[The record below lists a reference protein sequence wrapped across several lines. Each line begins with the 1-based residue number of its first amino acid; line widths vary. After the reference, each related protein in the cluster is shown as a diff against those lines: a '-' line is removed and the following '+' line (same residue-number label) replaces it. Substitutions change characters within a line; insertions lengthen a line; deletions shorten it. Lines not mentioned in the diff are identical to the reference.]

1 MATDQKVEQAW
12 DTPTQDEIPNIT
24 KMHVQYLEQSDDDA
38 VWVQAGMH
46 HVMIRTIGRK
56 SGNAHKIAVPFWR
69 DPEGVRVVVAS
80 FAGAEKHPSW
90 FLNLRDSDAN
100 PEVLVRTQTG
110 AYWSVPDILE
120 EGEEH
125 DRLYALLVEDRAWYA
140 DYQKKTDRTIPLVRL
155 VETRPAELSDWS

>member
-12 DTPTQDEIPNIT
+12 ETPSHDEIPNIT
-24 KMHVQYLEQSDDDA
+24 KMHVQYLEQTDDDA
-38 VWVQAGMH
+38 VWVQVGMH

-56 SGNAHKIAVPFWR
+56 SGNVHKIALPLWR
-69 DPEGVRVVVAS
+69 DPDDVRVVVAS

-90 FLNLRDSDAN
+90 FINLRDRDAN

-125 DRLYALLVEDRAWYA
+125 DRLYALLVEDRSWYA
-140 DYQKKTDRTIPLVRL
+140 DYQTRTPRTIPLVRL
-155 VETRPAELSDWS
+155 VESRPAELSDWT